1 MADADRYY
9 PNLTWPQFAMCNDD
23 ATGAFED
30 MSRRL
35 FALEFLE
42 NGTVPHSDHN
52 NPGVE
57 VLPILEPPHSDGLK
71 QRKISFQAKY
81 FEGNVSFSKIKESM
95 NQAIKH
101 YKNELDL
108 IYLFCNKTLT
118 TTNKGY
124 KDTVEL
130 LKKAGIELYPISNK
144 EVLDLVA
151 KYKEIANYFFLPR
164 RRPGDAQYEQVHAGI
179 VINNSSGGSGCDSCP
194 IKTAEQVIDSK
205 LLQGFVQEKIQTC
218 KAFVLEM
225 QFDKLREEI
234 DKIFVYDLSGILGAD
249 TLLFYK
255 RILELYD
262 GKQIDIT
269 EDGLTEQYKSEL
281 SWIEDYYKNPVS
293 VGAYTFA
300 RHFSESQTLVL
311 DKMFSSQLWDAIA
324 ELCKEIV
331 DDASSEIID
340 TVKQYYGLALF
351 NLQKYDMASDI
362 LKGLYQKNRKENI
375 LLYSIFA
382 EMKCINYAW
391 REGHYENRDRLIEL
405 IKQLDT
411 LNDNKQYK
419 SNGNL
424 VAMLYLETEYNLG
437 VYEKEYLENAI
448 ERYQYFSDEVKN
460 EEVINYLYAL
470 CLELNGNIET
480 AENIYAGLDWRSDAN
495 IACRYLICKLSRNDY
510 AEAVKVYKEY
520 NSSEINTKLKSLYLT
535 AVYYDDTDNYL
546 DMLKEALDE
555 VQDDF
560 DGIIDIAFGVHEK
573 RYLIENIV
581 PLIKKHLHNEIDKL
595 GFMQKTELICL
606 LLQY

>member
-1 MADADRYY
+1 
-9 PNLTWPQFAMCNDD
+9 
-23 ATGAFED
+23 
-30 MSRRL
+30 
-35 FALEFLE
+35 
-42 NGTVPHSDHN
+42 
-52 NPGVE
+52 
-57 VLPILEPPHSDGLK
+57 
-71 QRKISFQAKY
+71 
-81 FEGNVSFSKIKESM
+81 
-95 NQAIKH
+95 
-101 YKNELDL
+101 
-108 IYLFCNKTLT
+108 
-118 TTNKGY
+118 
-124 KDTVEL
+124 
-130 LKKAGIELYPISNK
+130 
-144 EVLDLVA
+144 
-151 KYKEIANYFFLPR
+151 
-164 RRPGDAQYEQVHAGI
+164 
-179 VINNSSGGSGCDSCP
+179 
-194 IKTAEQVIDSK
+194 
-205 LLQGFVQEKIQTC
+205 
-218 KAFVLEM
+218 
-225 QFDKLREEI
+225 
-234 DKIFVYDLSGILGAD
+234 
-249 TLLFYK
+249 
-255 RILELYD
+255 
-262 GKQIDIT
+262 
-269 EDGLTEQYKSEL
+269 
-281 SWIEDYYKNPVS
+281 
-293 VGAYTFA
+293 
-300 RHFSESQTLVL
+300 
-311 DKMFSSQLWDAIA
+311 
-324 ELCKEIV
+324 
-331 DDASSEIID
+331 
-340 TVKQYYGLALF
+340 
-351 NLQKYDMASDI
+351 
-362 LKGLYQKNRKENI
+362 
-375 LLYSIFA
+375 
-382 EMKCINYAW
+382 MKCINYAW

-595 GFMQKTELICL
+595 GFMKKTELISVLAHAGDLELILMVMEAIVAEYKYLESL
-606 LLQY
+606 LYREGNI